1 MNYRKL
7 GTTGLT
13 VSEIGLGCNGLGED
27 DQPDTHWIELVQTAA
42 ELGVNIFDTSEI
54 YQKGGSEEVIGRA
67 LGNRDDV
74 CIASKGMPKDEEANK
89 DFSTTGLIASAEAS
103 LRRLRRDCID
113 IYQLHSP
120 NREEM
125 ERFDW
130 HEGLLRLREQGKIR
144 FRAVA
149 ANSSDDAIWL
159 IERDLVDVLQITY
172 NIFDTSA
179 ADHLFDLATQ
189 KGVALLCRLPMA
201 QGILTGKFSPGQ
213 EIPSGHRAL
222 MAGNRRDERI
232 QQAEMLRPI
241 GSVYPGGMARMA
253 LHFSL
258 QPSAISCII
267 PGARTLE
274 QLREN
279 VAASD
284 VQGLSSDTRI
294 QIEQVR
300 QPW

>member
-7 GTTGLT
+7 GATGLT
-13 VSEIGLGCNGLGED
+13 VSAIGLGCNRLGED
-27 DQPDTHWIELVQTAA
+27 DRPDTHWIELVRTAA
-42 ELGVNIFDTSEI
+42 DLGVNIFDTSEI

-74 CIASKGMPKDEEANK
+74 CIASKGMPKDGEGNK
-89 DFSTTGLIASAEAS
+89 EFSAAALQKSAEAS
-103 LRRLRRDCID
+103 LHRLRRDCID
-113 IYQLHSP
+113 VYQLHSP
-120 NREEM
+120 NREEL

-130 HEGLLRLREQGKIR
+130 AEGLARLKEQGKIR
-144 FRAVA
+144 FGAVA
-149 ANSSDDAIWL
+149 VNNTDDGIWL
-159 IERDLVDVLQITY
+159 VEGNLVDALQITY

-179 ADHLFDLATQ
+179 DQRLFDLSTER
-189 KGVALLCRLPMA
+189 GVALLGRLPMA
-201 QGILTGKFSPGQ
+201 QGILTGKFSPGG
-213 EIPSGHRAL
+213 EIPPGHRAL

-232 QQAEMLRPI
+232 GQAEALRPI
-241 GSVYPGGMARMA
+241 GSTYPGGMARMA

-274 QLREN
+274 QLRDN
-279 VAASD
+279 VAAAAAGDLPSD
-284 VQGLSSDTRI
+284 IRR

-300 QPW
+300 KQW